1 MPLLTSKEVQ
11 IKGFAA
17 LVYIISSYQRQ
28 NFLLGESILLRI
40 KPKHHLQQQIFTH
53 QIFIRFL
60 KLLMLITL
68 T

>member
-1 MPLLTSKEVQ
+1 MPLLIPKEVQ
-11 IKGFAA
+11 NKGFAA

-28 NFLLGESILLRI
+28 NFLLGESILLSI
-40 KPKHHLQQQIFTH
+40 KPKHHLQQQIFIGF
-53 QIFIRFL
+53 Q